1 MTLEE
6 NLNVE
11 KFANEYE
18 KFTVNLYFTSSWVF
32 NSRNKVLKECGLT
45 LQQCNILHILNKC
58 YPAPV
63 TVNFLISRMLDKS
76 SNASRIVDKLVAK
89 GFAERVQSKQDK
101 RAVDVMIT
109 KKGLDK
115 MNIEVEPIVNQYYDN
130 FKRSVSENEMKQMN
144 ALLDKVRNMEF
155 YR

>member
-6 NLNVE
+6 NLNIE
-11 KFANEYE
+11 KFESEYE

-32 NSRNKVLKECGLT
+32 NSRNKILKECGLT
-45 LQQCNILHILNKC
+45 LQQCNILHILHKC
-58 YPAPV
+58 YPSPV

-89 GFAERVQSKQDK
+89 GLAERIQSKQDK
-101 RAVDVMIT
+101 RAVDVMLT

-115 MNIEVEPIVNQYYDN
+115 MNAEVGPIVNQYYNN
-130 FKRSVSENEMKQMN
+130 FKKNIGEQEIKQMN
-144 ALLDKVRNMEF
+144 QLLDKIRNMEF
-155 YR
+155 YQ